1 MFHMLALMPPVG
13 YYWNSG
19 VCMCQSAT
27 RKSKVP
33 AFSQPCGRVFAGRD
47 SLIPNSLTSRFGGIP
62 KPKKAALPRFCCVI
76 SLPSLGLQQL

>member
-33 AFSQPCGRVFAGRD
+33 AFSQPCGRVLQDATLLSQTASQVGSVAYR
-47 SLIPNSLTSRFGGIP
+47 NP
-62 KPKKAALPRFCCVI
+62 KRLPFLV
-76 SLPSLGLQQL
+76 SVV